1 MTKQFFS
8 LILIFILVVLFISCG
23 GKKTSPQQPRQT
35 ETTQQQ
41 TLQNKAE
48 TTAMLTEKTEITEPV
63 KDSKY
68 VVISVKSGDEYLGKI
83 KIKLYTKEA
92 PKTTENF
99 IKLVN
104 QGFYNGLTFHR
115 VIPGFVIQGGD
126 PKGDGTGGPGYTV
139 PAEINPNLKHVRGTV
154 ATARLSDQV
163 NPTKASSG
171 SQFYICHAPAPHLDG
186 NYTIFGMVVEG
197 MDVVDKIAQVK
208 TTPGNNKPIIPVVMD
223 KVYLE

>member
-1 MTKQFFS
+1 MIKQFFS
-8 LILIFILVVLFISCG
+8 SILIFIFVVLFIGCG
-23 GKKTSPQQPRQT
+23 GKKTPSKQPQQT
-35 ETTQQQ
+35 ETTQHQ
-41 TLQNKAE
+41 TLENRAE
-48 TTAMLTEKTEITEPV
+48 TTAMLTEKTETTKTV
-63 KDSKY
+63 KDGKY
-68 VVISVKSGDEYLGKI
+68 VVILVKSGDEYLGKI

-154 ATARLSDQV
+154 ATARLGDQV

-171 SQFYICHAPAPHLDG
+171 SQFYICHAPAQHLDG
-186 NYTIFGMVVEG
+186 NYTIFGIVVEG

-208 TTPGNNKPIIPVVMD
+208 TTPGNNKPIVPVVME

>member
-1 MTKQFFS
+1 MTKQYRS
-8 LILIFILVVLFISCG
+8 LIFIFIFVLLYISCG
-23 GKKTSPQQPRQT
+23 GKKTSPQQLRQT
-35 ETTQQQ
+35 QTTPQQ
-41 TLQNKAE
+41 TIPDKAE
-48 TTAMLTEKTEITEPV
+48 TSAMLTEKTETPNQAE
-63 KDSKY
+63 KY
-68 VVISVKSGDEYLGKI
+68 VVISVKSADEYLGKI

-126 PKGDGTGGPGYTV
+126 PKGDGTGGPGYTI
-139 PAEINPNLKHVRGTV
+139 PAEINANLKHIRGAV

-197 MDVVDKIAQVK
+197 MDVVDKIALVK
-208 TTPGNNKPIIPVVMD
+208 TTPGNNKPIVPVVME